1 MTCLPSLFT
10 MTCQWRFEA
19 FDMTKS
25 GLKWEDKKLGSKKK
39 ETRIASEWTSE
50 SWLKLLLGHTIQY
63 TISNTGRIYCKSGAP
78 AQRDHNL
85 QFVQTIE
92 LDQAFHFIGFYN
104 GNKVSKLT
112 TPAFSSDRNTCS
124 FLRQLVGMPIFHS
137 YKPSKS
143 TEFRNAEK

>member
-1 MTCLPSLFT
+1 MQYEMPTLFWSIRYS
-10 MTCQWRFEA
+10 QIR
-19 FDMTKS
+19 TKV
-25 GLKWEDKKLGSKKK
+25 GKKVGSKKK

-50 SWLKLLLGHTIQY
+50 SWLKLLLGHTVQY
-63 TISNTGRIYCKSGAP
+63 TISNTGRIYCKSRAP

-124 FLRQLVGMPIFHS
+124 LLRQLVGMPIFHA
-137 YKPSKS
+137 YNPSKY
-143 TEFRNAEK
+143 NAENRKLNK